1 MRKTATPWGPATLI
15 EQLRLPQQAGDRRF
29 TSVVELLESD
39 RGERLLRFAYSTGG
53 SSRRGPVTLR
63 LRDLVRLR
71 KELGRRPALAEA
83 FGEAFDA
90 GGDA

>member
-1 MRKTATPWGPATLI
+1 MH
-15 EQLRLPQQAGDRRF
+15 RLMA
-29 TSVVELLESD
+29 ELVY
-39 RGERLLRFAYSTGG
+39 RTGV
-53 SSRRGPVTLR
+53 RVMECCTLR
-63 LRDLVRLR
+63 VRDLVRLR